1 MLKMGIPCHSL
12 GLVIWGKTNQPS
24 GYSWSSWFSLQEVYP
39 VLPACQSSVP
49 KERDRGFFSANDP
62 WRGQREATQVCV
74 YVCVLTKGF
83 LFCKEILWI
92 LYIQHDLCVSR
103 VCIQCHLHLQKESS
117 QKICILCAS
126 FSPPHALSLFLPLTL
141 SLLSLPLLC
150 VQEKNKMCP
159 CQAMAFYLS
168 SKQPD

>member
-12 GLVIWGKTNQPS
+12 GLVIRGKTNQPS
-24 GYSWSSWFSLQEVYP
+24 RYSWSSWFSLQEVYP
-39 VLPACQSSVP
+39 VLLACQSSVP
-49 KERDRGFFSANDP
+49 KERDRGFFQP
-62 WRGQREATQVCV
+62 MTREEDSGKQHKCV

-126 FSPPHALSLFLPLTL
+126 FSAPHSLPPFTASFVSPGEKQNVSLPNDG
-141 SLLSLPLLC
+141 LLSEL
-150 VQEKNKMCP
+150 
-159 CQAMAFYLS
+159 
-168 SKQPD
+168 